1 MQANRNAD
9 LGEKGEYKDNRRFG
23 LTCAARSGTDA
34 ENGVRVMNYPMLDTF
49 LSIMWFFL
57 WILWIFLLVRV
68 TLDIF
73 RDDRLGGWGKAG
85 WLIFV
90 LILPYLG
97 VLVYLIARG
106 HGMGQRDLAQAKQ
119 QKADMDDYIRS
130 TAAAGGGGG
139 GASAAEQLSK
149 IAELKNSG
157 ALTEQEYQMAKAKI
171 LA

>member
-1 MQANRNAD
+1 
-9 LGEKGEYKDNRRFG
+9 
-23 LTCAARSGTDA
+23 
-34 ENGVRVMNYPMLDTF
+34 MNYPMLDTF

-73 RDDRLGGWGKAG
+73 RDDRLHGWGKAG

-90 LILPYLG
+90 LILPYIG

-106 HGMGQRDLAQAKQ
+106 HGMGERDYAQAKQ
-119 QKADMDDYIRS
+119 QRAAMDDYIRS
-130 TAAAGGGGG
+130 TAASGGGSGG
-139 GASAAEQLSK
+139 GSGGLSPAEQLSR
-149 IAELKNSG
+149 IADLKNSG
-157 ALTEQEYQMAKAKI
+157 ALTEQEYQTAKAKI

>member
-1 MQANRNAD
+1 
-9 LGEKGEYKDNRRFG
+9 
-23 LTCAARSGTDA
+23 
-34 ENGVRVMNYPMLDTF
+34 MNYPMLDTF

-68 TLDIF
+68 AMDIF
-73 RDDRLGGWGKAG
+73 RDDRLSGMGKAG

-97 VLVYLIARG
+97 VLVYLIVRG
-106 HGMGQRDLAQAKQ
+106 HGMGERDVRQAQK
-119 QKADMDDYIRS
+119 QKAAMDDYIRS
-130 TAAAGGGGG
+130 TAASGGG
-139 GASAAEQLSK
+139 GASHADQLAK
-149 IAELKNSG
+149 IADLKNSG